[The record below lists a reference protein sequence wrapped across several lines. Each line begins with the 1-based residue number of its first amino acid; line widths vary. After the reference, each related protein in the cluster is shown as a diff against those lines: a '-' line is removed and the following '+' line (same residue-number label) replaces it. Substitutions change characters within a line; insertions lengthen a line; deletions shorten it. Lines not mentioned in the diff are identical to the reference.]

1 VIVEPAIL
9 AFLIAV
15 YLGGAVIN
23 GLIGMGLAIL
33 AVNAV
38 AAALDPKAA
47 VVVMSLISPFLSG
60 YQLLHNRAYVKGW
73 DRYRSLVLWAG
84 IGTIFGAQILVLLP
98 TWAIALL
105 LGAFTVQFIVDRLR
119 VERPALR
126 EATARRLAPIAG
138 LVGGTTN
145 SALGASGPI
154 IGSYLFAI
162 GLRGPE
168 FAFAISVV
176 FFLSALMRVASLA
189 ALGQMTVP
197 LATLSF
203 VLLVPAM
210 LGQHIGQRYQGRA
223 DPRLFTRIMLV
234 TLLISSLNMLL
245 QGGRGLFAFLG
256 IAV

>member
-1 VIVEPAIL
+1 MIVAPGVL
-9 AFLIAV
+9 AFLLLV

-38 AAALDPKAA
+38 AAALDPKSA

-73 DRYRSLVLWAG
+73 DRYRNLVVWAG
-84 IGTIFGAQILVLLP
+84 IGTIFGAQVLVLLP

-119 VERPALR
+119 KERPAMQA
-126 EATARRLAPIAG
+126 ATARRLAPIAG

-154 IGSYLFAI
+154 IGSYLYAI

-176 FFLSALMRVASLA
+176 FFLSALMRVGSLA

-197 LATLSF
+197 LAMLSF
-203 VLLVPAM
+203 TLLVPS
-210 LGQHIGQRYQGRA
+210 LIGQHIGQRYQGRA
-223 DPRLFTRIMLV
+223 DPKVFTRILLV
-234 TLLISSLNMLL
+234 TLLISSANMLL
-245 QGGRGLFAFLG
+245 QGARGLLAFLG
-256 IAV
+256 ISV

>member
-1 VIVEPAIL
+1 VIVALPVLIV
-9 AFLIAV
+9 LIAV
-15 YLGGAVIN
+15 YLGGAIIN

-38 AAALDPKAA
+38 AAAIDPKSA

-60 YQLLHNRAYVKGW
+60 YQLIHNRAYVKGW
-73 DRYRSLVLWAG
+73 RKYGNLVLWAG
-84 IGTIFGAQILVLLP
+84 IGTMVGAQVLVLLP
-98 TWAIALL
+98 TWAIALC
-105 LGAFTVQFIVDRLR
+105 LGVFTVQFIIDRLR
-119 VERPALR
+119 KERPAMHETR
-126 EATARRLAPIAG
+126 ARRLAPIAG

-154 IGSYLFAI
+154 IGSYLYAI

-176 FFLSALMRVASLA
+176 FFMSALMRVGSLA
-189 ALGQMTVP
+189 VLGQMSVP

-203 VLLVPAM
+203 VLLVPAL

-223 DPRLFTRIMLV
+223 DPKVFTRILLV
-234 TLLISSLNMLL
+234 TLLISSANMLL
-245 QGGRGLFAFLG
+245 QGGRGLLAFLG
-256 IAV
+256 VSG

>member
-1 VIVEPAIL
+1 VIVPPAIL
-9 AFLIAV
+9 AFLVAV
-15 YLGGAVIN
+15 YLGGAIIN

-73 DRYRSLVLWAG
+73 KQYRNLVAWAG
-84 IGTIFGAQILVLLP
+84 IGTIVGAQVLVLLP
-98 TWAIALL
+98 TWAIALA

-119 VERPALR
+119 TERPAMQPAR
-126 EATARRLAPIAG
+126 ARRLAPIAG

-176 FFLSALMRVASLA
+176 FFLSALMRVGSLA
-189 ALGQMTVP
+189 VLGQMTAP
-197 LATLSF
+197 LATLSLI
-203 VLLVPAM
+203 LLVPA
-210 LGQHIGQRYQGRA
+210 LVGQHIGQRFQGRA
-223 DPRLFTRIMLV
+223 DPKVFTRVLLV
-234 TLLISSLNMLL
+234 VLLIASVNMFA
-245 QGGRGLFAFLG
+245 QGARGLLG
-256 IAV
+256 WLGVSL